1 MWMGSGITRAF
12 FLTRRTSPA
21 VIRIRVHVA
30 FNSRDSRSLRSDDG
44 YIFRPRHMPDIELPV
59 FPLPIVLFPGISQ
72 PLHIFESRYRQLL
85 TDCLEGD
92 RRFGLSLLNP
102 QRSGSDT
109 PRPGDVGCSS
119 VIRSHKSLP
128 DGRSNILIVG
138 ERRYLLKRLLERAR
152 PYFVGLVE
160 PFADDPPTDPRIGRL
175 ATRVRNF
182 FAELVKSV
190 HGPLPEKGETLN
202 LPDDPELLSY
212 HVSAALEV
220 DLATKERLFR
230 LTSTE
235 IRLAQLSDL
244 LKPLIVRAARRAS
257 VQRVAKRN
265 GRSHSV
271 PSGPIE

>member
-1 MWMGSGITRAF
+1 MSE
-12 FLTRRTSPA
+12 
-21 VIRIRVHVA
+21 
-30 FNSRDSRSLRSDDG
+30 
-44 YIFRPRHMPDIELPV
+44 IELPV

-102 QRSGSDT
+102 QARGSDT
-109 PRPGDVGCSS
+109 PRPGDIGCSS
-119 VIRSHKSLP
+119 VIRSHKPLP

-152 PYFVGLVE
+152 PYFVGVVE
-160 PFADDPPTDPRIGRL
+160 PFADDPPTDPNIGQL

-190 HGPLPEKGETLN
+190 NGPLPEKGELI

-212 HVSAALEV
+212 HVSAAVDV
-220 DLATKERLFR
+220 DLATRESLFR

-235 IRLAQLSDL
+235 IRLARLSDL
-244 LKPLIVRAARRAS
+244 LKPLIVRATRHAS
-257 VQRVAKRN
+257 LQRVAKRN
-265 GRSHSV
+265 GRSHPV
-271 PSGPIE
+271 RSGALE

>member
-1 MWMGSGITRAF
+1 MS
-12 FLTRRTSPA
+12 
-21 VIRIRVHVA
+21 
-30 FNSRDSRSLRSDDG
+30 
-44 YIFRPRHMPDIELPV
+44 DIELPV

-85 TDCLEGD
+85 ADCLQGD

-102 QRSGSDT
+102 QRSEGDT

-119 VIRSHKSLP
+119 VIRSHRSPP

-160 PFADDPPTDPRIGRL
+160 PFADDPPTDPNIGHL

-190 HGPLPEKGETLN
+190 HGPLPEKGELN

-212 HVSAALEV
+212 HVSAAV
-220 DLATKERLFR
+220 DIDLATRESLFR

-235 IRLAQLSDL
+235 IRLARLSDL
-244 LKPLIVRAARRAS
+244 LKPLIVRAARHAS
-257 VQRVAKRN
+257 LQRVAKRN